1 VMLVDQSPIGRT
13 PRSNPA
19 TYVKVFDEIRR
30 LFSSTRDAKRHNLNI
45 SSFSFNVSGGRCEHC
60 EGAGYNRVDM
70 QFLADVYVTCDK
82 CNGKRF
88 NKRVLDVKYKNKN
101 INEILEMTVDEAIS
115 FFHDSVRITK
125 GLKFLQETGLGYLRL
140 GQPATTL
147 SGGEAQRLKIAAY
160 MAQESAD
167 EMLFIFDEPTVGLHM
182 DDIQKLL
189 TCFQKLVEGR
199 HSLIVVEHNMDIIKS
214 ADYIIDLGPE
224 GGDAGGYIV
233 GAGTPEQITQIEM
246 SYTGRY
252 LKSYF

>member
-1 VMLVDQSPIGRT
+1 
-13 PRSNPA
+13 
-19 TYVKVFDEIRR
+19 
-30 LFSSTRDAKRHNLNI
+30 
-45 SSFSFNVSGGRCEHC
+45 
-60 EGAGYNRVDM
+60 
-70 QFLADVYVTCDK
+70 
-82 CNGKRF
+82 
-88 NKRVLDVKYKNKN
+88 VLDVKYKNKN

-233 GAGTPEQITQIEM
+233 GDGTPEQIAQIEM